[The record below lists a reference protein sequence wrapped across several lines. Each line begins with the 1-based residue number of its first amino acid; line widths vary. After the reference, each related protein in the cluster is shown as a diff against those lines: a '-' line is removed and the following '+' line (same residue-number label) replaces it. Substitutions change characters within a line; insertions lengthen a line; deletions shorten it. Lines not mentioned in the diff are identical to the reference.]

1 MATNTRTN
9 NQTSKTAAKAPAKKA
24 PAPKATAKKSPARKA
39 TAKTAPVNK
48 TTAGPAPKPAAKTP
62 AKKAL
67 PKTAPLNTATVLHP
81 RLPARRKVFVGP
93 MGANE
98 LAAVRAALAAASAA
112 LPVPVRAWNGPQAQ
126 LADGLLLIHNPGPD
140 RIFTANIACPHGSI
154 HGWPIRTRDDLT
166 EARAVTRIC
175 QTRHAPNTQ
184 DDDTTL
190 DWDQALTEGVTPLT
204 QPVVKVSRLTEGLKT
219 AKKAVADTQ
228 SLPAQEIAE
237 GLAARADAETAK
249 EHPQP

>member
-9 NQTSKTAAKAPAKKA
+9 TQPQANKTTAKPPVKKAPARKAPAKKS
-24 PAPKATAKKSPARKA
+24 PTKRATAKA
-39 TAKTAPVNK
+39 APVNK

-67 PKTAPLNTATVLHP
+67 PKTAPLNTVTVLHP
-81 RLPARRKVFVGP
+81 QVSVRRKVFVGP
-93 MGANE
+93 LGANE
-98 LAAVRAALAAASAA
+98 IAAVRAALAAASAA
-112 LPVPVRAWNGPQAQ
+112 LPVPVRSWNGPQAQ

-140 RIFTANIACPHGSI
+140 RIFTANIACPHGAI

-175 QTRHAPNTQ
+175 QTRHTAP
-184 DDDTTL
+184 DETTGL
-190 DWDQALTEGVTPLT
+190 DWDRAITQGVTPLT

-228 SLPAQEIAE
+228 
-237 GLAARADAETAK
+237 GLSRDDIDAALTNRADTETPK